1 MTDPMPAVR
10 DILGMKTPILPADI
24 RKGDL
29 IRCEYDE
36 SKVEY
41 HSTAT
46 EYTAPEDGYK
56 YSHRPTTHYLLHRPV
71 PPVVLPTEPGV
82 YSSINGGG
90 GWQLLKRDGWFNNGQ
105 ERALDVVRNYAPFTR
120 LRPESEVAAEVLA
133 EVGKAMNLRMVPEQG
148 TGRVVLSLRNFRDD
162 LMKMSDKWA
171 TK

>member
-1 MTDPMPAVR
+1 MTATR
-10 DILGMKTPILPADI
+10 TPILPGDI
-24 RKGDL
+24 KKGDT
-29 IRCEYDE
+29 IRCEYGHGSIHMVHALEYKATADE
-36 SKVEY
+36 
-41 HSTAT
+41 HSWS
-46 EYTAPEDGYK
+46 EEDDC
-56 YSHRPTTHYLLHRPV
+56 THFLLQRPV
-71 PPVVLPTEPGV
+71 PPVVLPDVPGV

-90 GWQLLKRDGWFNNGQ
+90 VWQLLKRDGWFNNGQ
-105 ERALDVVRNYAPFTR
+105 QRSLDVVRNYAPFTR